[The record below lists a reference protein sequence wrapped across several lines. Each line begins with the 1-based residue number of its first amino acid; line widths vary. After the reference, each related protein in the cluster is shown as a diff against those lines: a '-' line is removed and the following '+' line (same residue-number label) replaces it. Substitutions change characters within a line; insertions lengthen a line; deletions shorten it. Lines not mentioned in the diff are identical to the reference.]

1 MEDPVELVVASFHDE
16 ERASEVLDELTQLE
30 KSNSIGIVDVAV
42 ITKAKNGSLKVREMA
57 EADGVWRGAGI
68 GAIAGGV
75 VGLLVGGPIG
85 GIVLGTAAGALAGKA
100 VDLGFSN
107 KELAELGQVMG
118 PGSSAVVAVIEQ
130 KSAGD
135 LCAVLEDHGAEI
147 VCHPLEDEVA
157 GAIGLGTARD
167 AGGG

>member
-1 MEDPVELVVASFHDE
+1 MENSVELVVASFHE
-16 ERASEVLDELTQLE
+16 EKRAGEVLDDLRQLE
-30 KSNSIGIVDVAV
+30 KSESIGIVDAAV
-42 ITKAKNGSLKVREMA
+42 LTKGKDGSLKVRETA
-57 EADGVWRGAGI
+57 EVDGVWRGAGI

-85 GIVLGTAAGALAGKA
+85 GLVLGTAAGALAGKA

-118 PGSSAVVAVIEQ
+118 PGRSAVVAVIEK

-135 LCAVLEDHGAEI
+135 LCAVLEDRGGDV
-147 VCHPLEDEVA
+147 VCHPLDDEA
-157 GAIGLGTARD
+157 AHSIGLGTARD